1 MAFRQKSLMSQ
12 TSPNSPVS
20 ESAKPSATSAV
31 AAPFA
36 TAVANAELPPDE
48 NDPLAHLYKMSR
60 TAGLGS
66 GDYVAINTVAVVSL
80 VFGIA
85 GALVVVDSLFIVLP
99 LVGLILGI
107 IAFRQ
112 VRQSNGTQSGAGMA
126 GLAMLL
132 SIAFLGGKVGKE
144 EIDYLRRRA
153 DKKEIVAMIST
164 FGQDISQIEPANPD
178 ATNSHLASAYDMFD
192 EAFKS
197 RVSLKQ
203 FESLWISTLQSPY
216 YGPMVSMYSND
227 LLKFDVD
234 PKSGDE
240 VCTSIAIAE
249 FKRGEAP
256 RWAMNF
262 RQLNDKWYIEDM
274 PEVFPAAPAQQQ
286 QQRR

>member
-1 MAFRQKSLMSQ
+1 MAFPQKSLMSQ
-12 TSPNSPVS
+12 TSPNSPVT
-20 ESAKPSATSAV
+20 ESATPSEASAG

-36 TAVANAELPPDE
+36 TAALGAEFPPDE
-48 NDPLAHLYKMSR
+48 NDPLALLYKMSR

-66 GDYVAINTVAVVSL
+66 GDYVAINTVAVISL

-107 IAFRQ
+107 MAFRQ

-132 SIAFLGGKVGKE
+132 SIGFLGGKAGKE
-144 EIDYLRRRA
+144 LIDSLRLSA
-153 DKKEIVAMIST
+153 DKKEIVAMISSL
-164 FGQDISQIEPANPD
+164 GQDISQMDPASADDTSN
-178 ATNSHLASAYDMFD
+178 HLASAYEMFD
-192 EAFKS
+192 ETFKS

-203 FESLWISTLQSPY
+203 FESLWLSTLRSPY
-216 YGPMVSMYSND
+216 YGPMVSMYSNG

-234 PKSGDE
+234 PKSGDQ
-240 VCTSIAIAE
+240 VCTGIAVAE

-262 RQLNDKWYIEDM
+262 RQLNNKWYIEDM
-274 PEVFPAAPAQQQ
+274 PEVFPAPQAQQ